1 MYPKVLIDKQ
11 TISGRFH
18 RKLAP
23 VTVEKGCPGDW
34 GEGRR
39 ETLTFVPRECFPHVP
54 VLDEFSFLKLRLV
67 ISGKSSRSHL
77 PCRPDSGETPEQELA
92 WRVHA
97 LGDAAGQGA
106 EGGPAEVGD
115 TGKPRLAL
123 ERFCS

>member
-54 VLDEFSFLKLRLV
+54 VLDEFFFKADVGYQWQEQQVTPALQARLR
-67 ISGKSSRSHL
+67 
-77 PCRPDSGETPEQELA
+77 
-92 WRVHA
+92 
-97 LGDAAGQGA
+97 GDARAGAGV
-106 EGGPAEVGD
+106 EGS
-115 TGKPRLAL
+115 
-123 ERFCS
+123 CSGRRCRAGSRRGSR